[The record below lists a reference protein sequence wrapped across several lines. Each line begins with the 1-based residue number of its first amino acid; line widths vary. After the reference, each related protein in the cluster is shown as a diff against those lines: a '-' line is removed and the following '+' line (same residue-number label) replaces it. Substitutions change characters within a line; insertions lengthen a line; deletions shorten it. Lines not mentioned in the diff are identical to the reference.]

1 MTFHFSLLLTSR
13 FVCFTKLPAINHKVP
28 RKLIYGQINKAFSVD
43 EMDGA
48 EKNKHFDAFSAS

>member
-13 FVCFTKLPAINHKVP
+13 FVCFTKLPAINHKIP
-28 RKLIYGQINKAFSVD
+28 RKFSVV
-43 EMDGA
+43 EMDEA